1 MKERWILIW
10 PLKKKSF
17 LRCKDKRVT
26 DHKDVPTREREREFT
41 PVNNRQPHTLVRQ
54 SACRLR
60 ITRSFNPSSDQ
71 RPYFSIS
78 FAKHRLRQQQ
88 RRSSG
93 ESCDAAMAAPAF
105 QFQRTFLPL
114 ISLTVIISPSV
125 RLPPGPTRP
134 IDDRCIYSGPT
145 HTQTS
150 VSI

>member
-1 MKERWILIW
+1 MDTDLA
-10 PLKKKSF
+10 LKKKKVFSDA
-17 LRCKDKRVT
+17 RTNVS
-26 DHKDVPTREREREFT
+26 PTTKMSPPEREREFT

>member
-1 MKERWILIW
+1 MTERWILIW
-10 PLKKKSF
+10 PLKKKKFSPMQGQTCHRPQ
-17 LRCKDKRVT
+17 RCP
-26 DHKDVPTREREREFT
+26 HQREREFT